1 MQRKCIF
8 IFLNVKNKNMS
19 IAGKFL
25 AELKQESVNTRL
37 ILAAIPFNKAGFKP
51 HEKSMTLKRL
61 ALHVAEING
70 WWKECLV
77 QDELDFSKDSGVR
90 REINSTED
98 LLNYFDDLLAKSEAI
113 LENAKDE
120 DFAKNWT
127 MRNGNVVYFTRP
139 KESVVRTWCLN
150 HLYHHRAQLTVYL
163 RLLDIPVPGMYG
175 PTADTQ

>member
-1 MQRKCIF
+1 
-8 IFLNVKNKNMS
+8 MS

-25 AELKQESVNTRL
+25 AELKQESANTRL
-37 ILAAIPFNKAGFKP
+37 MLAAIPFEKASFKP
-51 HEKSMTLKRL
+51 HEKSMSLKVL

-77 QDELDFSKDSGVR
+77 QDELDFSKDGGKKK
-90 REINSTED
+90 EINSTEE
-98 LLNYFDDLLAKSEAI
+98 LLAYFDELVTKSEAI
-113 LENAKDE
+113 LQNAKDE

-127 MRNGNVVYFTRP
+127 MRNGDVVYFILP

-150 HLYHHRAQLTVYL
+150 HMYHHRAQLSVYL

-175 PTADTQ
+175 PSADTAQ